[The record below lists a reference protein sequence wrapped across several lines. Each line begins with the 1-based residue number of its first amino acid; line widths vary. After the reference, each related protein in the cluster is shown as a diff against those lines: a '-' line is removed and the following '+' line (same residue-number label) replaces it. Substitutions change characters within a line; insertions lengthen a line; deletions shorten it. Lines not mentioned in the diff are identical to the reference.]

1 MVKPIKL
8 KTKKV
13 DNELGIIIP
22 NEISREMNL
31 KEEEEVD
38 IALPKNYKPLK
49 KLYGILE
56 RRIKES
62 SQKMKDRLRKELY

>member
-1 MVKPIKL
+1 MIL
-8 KTKKV
+8 SS
-13 DNELGIIIP
+13 IIDLLNP
-22 NEISREMNL
+22 GLFN
-31 KEEEEVD
+31 
-38 IALPKNYKPLK
+38 KNYKPLK